1 MNLIKKIFIVL
12 IALIGLLPL
21 SAQSTDFSSW
31 LYKATI
37 TFNGYG
43 KTETLTNFPA
53 LVNIGTNIVGYLPSQ
68 SLGATTNGDDLRFTL
83 VDGTTE
89 LNYEKELWS
98 VSTLTNS
105 IFWVQIP
112 TLTNGAQIIAY
123 WGKNTTS
130 PVYTTNGATWD
141 SNFKGVFHLRN
152 GTTLS
157 ASDSTANTNNGTIVS
172 TIATNGV
179 IDGAGSFNGSSSYVY
194 TPSAISLTN
203 LTFSGWING
212 AVWVGGSHRMII
224 SGNSQ
229 NTYMSIFNSKPFGKI
244 NNNNHFGVA
253 TLSTYT
259 WYHVAMTF
267 NDAADSFKLYL
278 NGVQDLSE
286 GDADS
291 TISEQMVIGAYKIND
306 LTLNFNGGIDEA
318 RIENTTRSSN
328 WVWATYQNIASNT
341 VFQSYGSVILSP
353 LQYSLY
359 RPNTT
364 FRKNMAIRNKNGGK

>member
-212 AVWVGGSHRMII
+212 AVWGGPRR
-224 SGNSQ
+224 
-229 NTYMSIFNSKPFGKI
+229 
-244 NNNNHFGVA
+244 
-253 TLSTYT
+253 
-259 WYHVAMTF
+259 
-267 NDAADSFKLYL
+267 D
-278 NGVQDLSE
+278 
-286 GDADS
+286 
-291 TISEQMVIGAYKIND
+291 
-306 LTLNFNGGIDEA
+306 
-318 RIENTTRSSN
+318 
-328 WVWATYQNIASNT
+328 
-341 VFQSYGSVILSP
+341 
-353 LQYSLY
+353 
-359 RPNTT
+359 
-364 FRKNMAIRNKNGGK
+364 